1 MMGLAIAEV
10 SEQVWRVGYRPDPW
24 AWADWRYAND
34 AGRFNGRW
42 DDQLAELFR
51 TLYTGE
57 SLLACLLE
65 VLAQFR
71 PEPQTDA
78 ELDEIEDEAGEVE
91 LYPDA
96 PSGTVGYGWLEE
108 RFGGKAD
115 QTGRYCSVTHSESL
129 AAIQANFP
137 FARFKLTPIQLDTSV
152 LKDAR
157 RRDLTRSI
165 ARWIFELRDENQND
179 LVDGI
184 QFTSR
189 FGDEYRMW
197 AIFERAADGV
207 TSGHLT
213 NEETFELHPETP
225 ELVDAFRLHNLRW
238 KD

>member
-10 SEQVWRVGYRPDPW
+10 SEQVWRVGYRPNPW

-65 VLAQFR
+65 VLAQLR
-71 PEPQTDA
+71 PDPQTDA
-78 ELDEIEDEAGEVE
+78 ELDEIEDESGEVH
-91 LYPDA
+91 LYPDSL
-96 PSGTVGYGWLEE
+96 SGTVGYGWLEE
-108 RFGGKAD
+108 RFVGKAD
-115 QTGRYCSVTHSESL
+115 QAGRFCFVTHSESL

-197 AIFERAADGV
+197 AIFERAADGE

-225 ELVDAFRLHNLRW
+225 ELLAAFHLHNLRW

>member
-1 MMGLAIAEV
+1 MGLAIAEV

-129 AAIQANFP
+129 AAIQAN
-137 FARFKLTPIQLDTSV
+137 
-152 LKDAR
+152 
-157 RRDLTRSI
+157 
-165 ARWIFELRDENQND
+165 
-179 LVDGI
+179 
-184 QFTSR
+184 
-189 FGDEYRMW
+189 
-197 AIFERAADGV
+197 
-207 TSGHLT
+207 
-213 NEETFELHPETP
+213 
-225 ELVDAFRLHNLRW
+225 
-238 KD
+238 